1 MVVRALVS
9 SPFGETTVR
18 IQTGTLRQ
26 DKGMKIRVHPGM
38 LFAALLVFTSVA
50 TTPLS
55 AWQAAEPQRIQ
66 VVSANP
72 FGLLFE
78 LFNAEYERV
87 VSEVSTMG
95 VGGSMFS
102 SEGEMTYLNADLFWR
117 LYPTGSPL
125 NGWAFGG
132 KVGITSV
139 EDAEYFGYGFDVNR
153 SWVVGKQQNFYVGIG
168 FGLKRLVGADDLAI
182 QLIPTIRIVNIGF
195 AF

>member
-1 MVVRALVS
+1 
-9 SPFGETTVR
+9 
-18 IQTGTLRQ
+18 
-26 DKGMKIRVHPGM
+26 MKIRVHPGM
-38 LFAALLVFTSVA
+38 FFAALLVFTSVA

-55 AWQAAEPQRIQ
+55 AWQSSQPPRIQ

-72 FGLLFE
+72 FGLLLEF
-78 LFNAEYERV
+78 FNAEYERV

-102 SEGEMTYLNADLFWR
+102 SEGEMRYLNADLFWR

-139 EDAEYFGYGFDVNR
+139 EDTEYFGYGFDVNR